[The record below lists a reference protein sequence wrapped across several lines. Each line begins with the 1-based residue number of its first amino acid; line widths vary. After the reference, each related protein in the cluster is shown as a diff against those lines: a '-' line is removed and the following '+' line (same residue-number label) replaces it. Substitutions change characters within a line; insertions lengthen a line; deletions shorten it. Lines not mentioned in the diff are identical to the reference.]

1 MIDQFREWKRL
12 SFLQIAEQLDKDLVT
27 NIVIVGDSQIE
38 MDAGLQFSKYNRI
51 FSLLN
56 RVFKKSCLKAVKLK
70 DGPTL
75 SELTK

>member
-51 FSLLN
+51 FSL
-56 RVFKKSCLKAVKLK
+56 
-70 DGPTL
+70 
-75 SELTK
+75 